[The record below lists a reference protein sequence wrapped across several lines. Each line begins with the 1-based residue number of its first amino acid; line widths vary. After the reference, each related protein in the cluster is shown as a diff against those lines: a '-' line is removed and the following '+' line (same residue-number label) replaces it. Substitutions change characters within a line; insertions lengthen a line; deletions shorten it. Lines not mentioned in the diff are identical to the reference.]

1 MAEQH
6 GLLAIA
12 GQPVPPTALGRE
24 LATPLQVHHRHLYT
38 PRLHPQP
45 LSQPRHVSQPCP
57 AVPSQP
63 ATRCSQPHQP
73 LFWRDCARQAR
84 APADWVAIEIQ
95 SDAHDLHFK
104 CGGTLTD
111 TFWLV
116 GEFCTRVGGGVWTVR
131 EGIEFG
137 TKAMTAHEN
146 TADHTSSA
154 ANGPFIAYLL
164 GLVLL
169 AGCMLKMLVGK
180 YVHRYM

>member
-1 MAEQH
+1 MPSRAH
-6 GLLAIA
+6 
-12 GQPVPPTALGRE
+12 
-24 LATPLQVHHRHLYT
+24 
-38 PRLHPQP
+38 
-45 LSQPRHVSQPCP
+45 
-57 AVPSQP
+57 SQP
-63 ATRCSQPHQP
+63 ATRCSQPHQPLFWRDCARQARAVPSPARLCRAAVPTASQPRCSQPHQP

-84 APADWVAIEIQ
+84 APADWVAISIQ

-116 GEFCTRVGGGVWTVR
+116 GEFCTRVGGGVLTVR

>member
-1 MAEQH
+1 MRLPGSRCHPLPSAE
-6 GLLAIA
+6 
-12 GQPVPPTALGRE
+12 
-24 LATPLQVHHRHLYT
+24 
-38 PRLHPQP
+38 
-45 LSQPRHVSQPCP
+45 SSPRHCRCITDTSTHHGFTHSHSANHATSVSHAQPCP
-57 AVPSQP
+57 ASQP
-63 ATRCSQPHQP
+63 RCSQPHQP

-84 APADWVAIEIQ
+84 APADWVAISIQ
-95 SDAHDLHFK
+95 SDAHDLNFK

-116 GEFCTRVGGGVWTVR
+116 GEFCTRVGGGVLTVR

-154 ANGPFIAYLL
+154 ANGPFIAYMV

-169 AGCMLKMLVGK
+169 AGCMLKVLVGK